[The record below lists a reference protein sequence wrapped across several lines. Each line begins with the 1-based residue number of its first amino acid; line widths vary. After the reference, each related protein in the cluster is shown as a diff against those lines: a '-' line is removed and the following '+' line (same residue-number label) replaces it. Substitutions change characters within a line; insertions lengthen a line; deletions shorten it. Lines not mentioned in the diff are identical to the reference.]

1 MSRKKKK
8 KAKRNQ
14 TVPTSIENDVD
25 SYTYQGKN
33 ASFAQ
38 RSWSMTTG
46 QRSSLKAS
54 KSPELETLRE
64 PESEKSD
71 AESEWPKTVHLIIVF

>member
-1 MSRKKKK
+1 LISNIVFLAGKKKKK

-14 TVPTSIENDVD
+14 TVPTSTENDVED
-25 SYTYQGKN
+25 SEYQAK
-33 ASFAQ
+33 
-38 RSWSMTTG
+38 RSWSTSTG
-46 QRSSLKAS
+46 HRSSLKAS

-71 AESEWPKTVHLIIVF
+71 AESK